1 MNDYH
6 LKTLA
11 QVRAFL
17 DGTQAVEFSLHN
29 QQSRYDFIRRSLIR
43 FRYHQLSK
51 PDKGLLLSFMSH
63 VSGYSRI
70 QVKRLTKVW
79 LERGSLQPR
88 FSAGN
93 GFTRKYTD
101 ADQRLL
107 AKLDEL
113 HGTLSGPA
121 TKKLC
126 ERAWQ
131 LFGLADYQRLAGIS
145 VAHLYNLRRAR
156 IYQRSRRHFEKTR
169 AKPSTIGERRKPQPN
184 GLPGYIRVDTVHQ
197 GDQDGV
203 KGLYHIN
210 AVDEVTQFEVV
221 CAVEKISER
230 YLIPVLEQLLDQF
243 PFVILGFHAD
253 NGSEYINQHVVKL
266 LKKLL
271 IELTK
276 SRARQSN
283 DNALVES
290 KNGSIVR
297 KHLGYA
303 HIQQHWA
310 PLVNQFHHNYLN
322 PYINYHRPCFFPVIK
337 TNAKGK
343 QVKTYPYDAMMTPY
357 EKFKSLNNANQHLKP
372 DISIHQL
379 DAIALSINDNEAA
392 KRLKDAKQQ
401 LFKTISEQKHQA
413 A

>member
-1 MNDYH
+1 MNDEH
-6 LKTLA
+6 FKTLA

-29 QQSRYDFIRRSLIR
+29 QQARYDFIRRSLIR
-43 FRYHQLSK
+43 FRYHQLSR

-63 VSGYSRI
+63 VSGYSRV
-70 QVKRLTKVW
+70 QVKRLVKVW
-79 LERGSLQPR
+79 LEQGKLQTR
-88 FSAGN
+88 SSAGN

-121 TKKLC
+121 TRKLC

-131 LFGLADYQRLAGIS
+131 LFELGDYQRLAGIS

-156 IYQRSRRHFEKTR
+156 VYPRSRRTFEKTR
-169 AKPSTIGERRKPQPN
+169 AKASTLGERRKPQPN

-197 GDQDGV
+197 GDMDGI

-210 AVDEVTQFEVV
+210 SVDEVTQFEIV
-221 CAVEKISER
+221 CTVEKISER
-230 YLIPVLEQLLDQF
+230 YLIPVLEQLLDQL

-266 LKKLL
+266 LKKPL

-290 KNGSIVR
+290 KNCAIVR

-322 PYINYHRPCFFPVIK
+322 PTIN
-337 TNAKGK
+337 
-343 QVKTYPYDAMMTPY
+343 
-357 EKFKSLNNANQHLKP
+357 
-372 DISIHQL
+372 
-379 DAIALSINDNEAA
+379 
-392 KRLKDAKQQ
+392 
-401 LFKTISEQKHQA
+401 
-413 A
+413 